1 MLQIKLFDRLFFE
14 VQKFLDFILIL
25 DVMQNKHVFC
35 RTLMSYVYS
44 ISDLQISW
52 RFSQNYSLSLLIL
65 GLSLR
70 KINFDPYL
78 CLLRSKVIFT
88 SLQSHDSKTCTVYST
103 AKLFWPMSYTLVYH
117 MCFVGKLIHP
127 LPNITFHHQVIK
139 VIEMS

>member
-1 MLQIKLFDRLFFE
+1 MFDWLFFE

-35 RTLMSYVYS
+35 RTLMSYVYF

-52 RFSQNYSLSLLIL
+52 RFSQNYSLRLLIL

-103 AKLFWPMSYTLVYH
+103 AKLFWPMSYTLVIAFILFERRKAYP
-117 MCFVGKLIHP
+117 CFTKCNISSSFIKHSKL
-127 LPNITFHHQVIK
+127 LK
-139 VIEMS
+139 